1 MTSDE
6 VCSCGGTLAVDA
18 DWCPRCFARRPAQ
31 PTASTPGVAHR
42 AFGTVAAVP
51 PPSTQRPPTGRFA
64 KTEVSFGLPGRII
77 LTILLLLPLAVFI
90 YLATQLIGIGGI
102 VVYGGIVCPWA
113 LRDLWR
119 HPGRG

>member
-1 MTSDE
+1 M
-6 VCSCGGTLAVDA
+6 
-18 DWCPRCFARRPAQ
+18 
-31 PTASTPGVAHR
+31 
-42 AFGTVAAVP
+42 
-51 PPSTQRPPTGRFA
+51 
-64 KTEVSFGLPGRII
+64 SFGLPGRII